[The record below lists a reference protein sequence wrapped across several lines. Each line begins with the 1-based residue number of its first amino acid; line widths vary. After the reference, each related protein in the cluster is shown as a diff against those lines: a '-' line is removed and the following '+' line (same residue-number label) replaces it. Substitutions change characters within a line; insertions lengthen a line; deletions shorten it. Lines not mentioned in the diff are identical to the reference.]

1 MTPAPSAAPPF
12 RRRQAKPG
20 AGRLAAL
27 TGRRAAPEH
36 RPAAAKDDRHGGR
49 GARAAAISARG
60 PLLFRGWLVVTG
72 AFLVLMVGFGAAYSY
87 AAFADEIAA
96 AFGTSR
102 ASVSVVF
109 ALCGGTCFFASA
121 VSGPLA
127 DRVGPRSLAAAGMVA
142 VGLGLALAG
151 AARSLLDVL
160 LCYGLLT
167 GLGVG
172 LAYVPAVAAVQRW
185 FVARRGL
192 ASGIA
197 ASGIGFGTALVPPAA
212 EALSR
217 FGDWRV
223 ALTVLGPAAAL
234 VGLAGALLLDA
245 SPEGRGLRPDGGP
258 GTATAP
264 PEALT
269 VTGVVR
275 TRAFAL
281 AYAGALLVSIPVS
294 LPFAHLAAS
303 ALDLGLPRTEALGLV
318 GLIGLGSIAG
328 RFALGA
334 LADAA
339 GRRATFLFCCA
350 GVAAATLLWAVADA
364 APLLRAFAFSFG
376 ALYGGFVALLPA
388 FVTDCFGRRS
398 AGGVIGLLYTSRG
411 VALLAGP
418 PAVALGAEFA
428 GAHALPVAAASA
440 LGLLGTV
447 LLALA
452 RPPATAP

>member
-1 MTPAPSAAPPF
+1 MTPARSVPRPF
-12 RRRQAKPG
+12 RRRPAKPLA
-20 AGRLAAL
+20 AGRFAVPAGRQAAV
-27 TGRRAAPEH
+27 EH
-36 RPAAAKDDRHGGR
+36 RPVATRDGGR
-49 GARAAAISARG
+49 GARTADLSTRG
-60 PLLFRGWLVVTG
+60 PWLFRGWLVVAG

-127 DRVGPRSLAAAGMVA
+127 DRVGPRALAAAGMVV
-142 VGLGLALAG
+142 VGLGLALAA
-151 AARSLLDVL
+151 AARSLLEVS

-223 ALTVLGPAAAL
+223 ALAVLGPAAAL
-234 VGLAGALLLDA
+234 VGLGGALLLDA
-245 SPEGRGLRPDGGP
+245 SPERRGLRPDGGP

-264 PEALT
+264 PLEGLAIT
-269 VTGVVR
+269 VAVR

-281 AYAGALLVSIPVS
+281 AYAGALLVSVPVS

-303 ALDLGLPRTEALGLV
+303 ALDLGLPRTQALGLV

-328 RFALGA
+328 RCALGA

-350 GVAAATLLWAVADA
+350 GVAAATLLWSVADA

-440 LGLLGTV
+440 AGLLGTV

-452 RPPATAP
+452 RPPATTP